1 MPIRDGAPLGAPTW
15 IDLLTSD
22 LDRAKDFYGTVFGW
36 TFESAGP
43 EYGGYVT
50 ASKDGRPVAGLMGN
64 DPQFRTP
71 DGWTTYLHTADIKAT
86 LAAATAAGG
95 APCSE
100 PMEIKDKGHMAT
112 LTDPTGAFFGLWQP
126 NGHNGFE
133 VVNEAGAPVY
143 FQLTTRDYGKA
154 LEFYREVFGWQTET
168 VSDTDE
174 FRYSTAIFDD
184 DALLGVMDGTRDL
197 GRGCA
202 VELVLLPRR
211 RGRRQD
217 RAIGEGERRHR
228 DPRRRGHPVRPA
240 GRGRGSHRRGL
251 QPVVA
256 GSVTSGCWAPWPLR
270 RVSSSSR

>member
-1 MPIRDGAPLGAPTW
+1 VKEPIVPIRESAPLGAPCW

-71 DGWTTYLHTADIKAT
+71 DGWTTYLHTADIKAS
-86 LAAATAAGG
+86 LAAATAAEG
-95 APCSE
+95 ALGSE
-100 PMEIKDKGHMAT
+100 AMEIKDKGHMAT

-126 NGHNGFE
+126 NGHSGFE

-154 LEFYREVFGWQTET
+154 LDFYREVFGWHTEA

-174 FRYSTAIFDD
+174 FRYSTAIFDG
-184 DALLGVMDGTRDL
+184 DALLGVMDGARDL
-197 GRGCA
+197 ADGAPSNWFYFLGAEDVDKTVQLVKDNGGTVIRDAEDTPYGRLAA
-202 VELVLLPRR
+202 V
-211 RGRRQD
+211 
-217 RAIGEGERRHR
+217 A
-228 DPRRRGHPVRPA
+228 DPTGA
-240 GRGRGSHRRGL
+240 GFNL
-251 QPVVA
+251 
-256 GSVTSGCWAPWPLR
+256 
-270 RVSSSSR
+270 SSLDQ

>member
-1 MPIRDGAPLGAPTW
+1 MPIRNSAPLGAPNW

-22 LDRAKDFYGTVFGW
+22 LDRAEDFYGTVFGW

-64 DPQFRTP
+64 SPEFRTP
-71 DGWTTYLHTADIKAT
+71 DGWTTYLHSADVAAT
-86 LAAATAAGG
+86 LAVATAAGG
-95 APCSE
+95 VTRGE
-100 PMEIKDKGHMAT
+100 PTEIKDRGWMAT

-143 FQLTTRDYGKA
+143 HQLTTRDYGKA
-154 LEFYREVFGWQTET
+154 LDFYRDVFGWHTET

-174 FRYSTAIFDD
+174 FRYSTAIFDG

-197 GRGCA
+197 PEGAPSTWSFFFGAEDVDKTVQLVRENGGTVIRDAEDTPYGRLAA
-202 VELVLLPRR
+202 V
-211 RGRRQD
+211 
-217 RAIGEGERRHR
+217 A
-228 DPRRRGHPVRPA
+228 DPTAA
-240 GRGRGSHRRGL
+240 GFNL
-251 QPVVA
+251 
-256 GSVTSGCWAPWPLR
+256 
-270 RVSSSSR
+270 SSLDQ

>member
-1 MPIRDGAPLGAPTW
+1 MPIREGAPLGAPCW

-22 LDRAKDFYGTVFGW
+22 LDRAKDFYGTIFGW

-112 LTDPTGAFFGLWQP
+112 LTDSTGAFFGLWQP

-133 VVNEAGAPVY
+133 VVNEADAPVY

-154 LEFYREVFGWQTET
+154 LDFYREVFGWQTET
-168 VSDTDE
+168 CRRHRRIPLQHSDLRWRCAT
-174 FRYSTAIFDD
+174 RS
-184 DALLGVMDGTRDL
+184 DGRNA
-197 GRGCA
+197 GSRRRCA
-202 VELVLLPRR
+202 RELVLLPRR

-228 DPRRRGHPVRPA
+228 HPRGRGHPVRPA
-240 GRGRGSHRRGL
+240 CRRGGSHRRGL
-251 QPVVA
+251 QPVFA
-256 GSVTSGCWAPWPLR
+256 GSVTSDCWAPWPLR